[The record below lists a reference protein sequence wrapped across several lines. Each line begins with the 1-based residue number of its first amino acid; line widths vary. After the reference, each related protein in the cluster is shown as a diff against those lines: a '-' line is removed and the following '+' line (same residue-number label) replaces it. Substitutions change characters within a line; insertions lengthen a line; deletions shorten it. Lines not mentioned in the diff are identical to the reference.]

1 MSSNDVVRSYV
12 ICTYT
17 LATVFT
23 AIPSDITQI
32 KKLTYIDSNTILIR
46 NIRHL
51 VKGNTI
57 NHFYDCN
64 VQYGSDS
71 IAIRV
76 QGDPTKFSVL
86 VFLKVDLHLD
96 IG

>member
-1 MSSNDVVRSYV
+1 MHIS
-12 ICTYT
+12 
-17 LATVFT
+17 
-23 AIPSDITQI
+23 
-32 KKLTYIDSNTILIR
+32 

-76 QGDPTKFSVL
+76 QGDPIKYFML
-86 VFLKVDLHLD
+86 VFLKVDIHLD

>member
-1 MSSNDVVRSYV
+1 MFYSVLLVLVS
-12 ICTYT
+12 
-17 LATVFT
+17 
-23 AIPSDITQI
+23 QI
-32 KKLTYIDSNTILIR
+32 ALMFMG
-46 NIRHL
+46 HP

-76 QGDPTKFSVL
+76 QGDPTKFLVL